1 MPKKKFDKTTPA
13 KVESEDAEKTTSI
26 DTDNGD
32 SNEPKKETE
41 WKAPKFGVH
50 PFYIGIDNSEISGA
64 GTGTPPM
71 TTDAR
76 KTALENSQYYPGLV
90 DRLEA
95 AGCLYP
101 SAHQITSAER
111 AAVTN
116 MLLYATM
123 RARLIGLGVEEIEL
137 HDEQAISLYPS
148 TVSHLPLVSVHI
160 GDTIRDKNDASC
172 VAPECEVEKS
182 YLWTGESGA
191 SVTTHQSTNPYGEGL
206 FLHKVGGLI
215 TQGVSCMLG
224 VRENTDLEPQSII
237 NGRSACLSFLL
248 NAAMQAVGAYSHALE
263 GIDDRLGVADKLTET
278 VRQNMFMEA
287 KKFGNEPSKK
297 LYRLSKGTGDDTRKA
312 LDELKK
318 KGALAPPTT
327 SLGFQLG
334 LLKAYLRQIE
344 SMLRMNVNAMLRLD
358 MLVEGDAFSDLDSL
372 SERLVQ
378 LTSVAAFD
386 ASKFTA
392 DVDRDADL
400 VARVRESYRTEV
412 ELGMQRCIKVPIN
425 IKLTVQGPDDGGSGT
440 GTKVMVISA
449 DTAAL
454 KPYVGLVGTIT
465 DVSDPEGTKDKVKFT
480 LEFDPKDNGGGTI
493 RGTGSDKTGVAV
505 SKELKWNTKV
515 TGFQRKNLNS
525 GVELLFSVNPLTEV
539 LAAVLDGVPGG
550 ENWQL
555 KIHTREPF
563 ATNGE
568 GQVRLMFVFMHVEPE
583 MEAVKDEN
591 GNPLAANGKVDKEK
605 KPWENEPEAQQRVK
619 NAATAVLTSHMDVIK
634 NNIIKYIKS
643 QVGSSVQK
651 ASAVDVTVGEVLAA
665 TYVEGYAYAPQLAY
679 GPASDHSLGGVGSE
693 WNRMRLEMQLNYPN
707 EEKQLRVLRRMRDAL
722 LHEKDEGKFNERG
735 QWTMVAKPSAY
746 LVFTTGQLTGKSLT
760 ELIRRIG
767 CFFSNF
773 GATVGEKVGLG
784 DKVID
789 ARVVQTVRELVT
801 ELGELVH
808 IETETD
814 RVNHMEGTFQ
824 LQRLSYRDTSFLADS
839 SLLPKVAVPETVEN

>member
-1 MPKKKFDKTTPA
+1 
-13 KVESEDAEKTTSI
+13 
-26 DTDNGD
+26 
-32 SNEPKKETE
+32 
-41 WKAPKFGVH
+41 
-50 PFYIGIDNSEISGA
+50 
-64 GTGTPPM
+64 
-71 TTDAR
+71 
-76 KTALENSQYYPGLV
+76 
-90 DRLEA
+90 
-95 AGCLYP
+95 
-101 SAHQITSAER
+101 
-111 AAVTN
+111 

-160 GDTIRDKNDASC
+160 GDTIRDENDASC
-172 VAPECEVEKS
+172 VAPECEVKKS

-263 GIDDRLGVADKLTET
+263 GIDDRLGVADKTTET

-312 LDELKK
+312 LAALKE

-400 VARVRESYRTEV
+400 VERVRESYRTEV

-449 DTAAL
+449 DEGL
-454 KPYVGLVGTIT
+454 KQYVGLVGTIT

-480 LEFDPKDNGGGTI
+480 LKFDPKDNGGGTI

-583 MEAVKDEN
+583 MEVVKDED
-591 GNPLAANGKVDKEK
+591 GNSLTADDGKVDKEK

-619 NAATAVLTSHMDVIK
+619 TAATAVLTSHMDVIK

>member
-13 KVESEDAEKTTSI
+13 KVESEDAEKVALVDGDQTSPAN
-26 DTDNGD
+26 D
-32 SNEPKKETE
+32 NEPKKETE
-41 WKAPKFGVH
+41 WKAPAFGVH

-64 GTGTPPM
+64 GTAAP
-71 TTDAR
+71 TTLNAR
-76 KTALENSQYYPGLV
+76 KMALAADTYYPGLV

-101 SAHQITSAER
+101 SAHTITDAER

-160 GDTIRDKNDASC
+160 GDTIRDENDASC
-172 VAPECEVEKS
+172 VAPDCEVGKS

-312 LDELKK
+312 LAALKE

-425 IKLTVQGPDDGGSGT
+425 IKLTVQED
-440 GTKVMVISA
+440 TKVMVISA
-449 DTAAL
+449 DTDAL
-454 KPYVGLVGTIT
+454 KPYVGLVGTIQKFKDESGKVA
-465 DVSDPEGTKDKVKFT
+465 DVEFT
-480 LEFDPKDNGGGTI
+480 LIFDPKDNGGGDI
-493 RGTGSDKTGVAV
+493 RGTAADKTGV
-505 SKELKWNTKV
+505 KV
-515 TGFQRKNLNS
+515 PEGVVWKTPVRGFQRKNLNS

-583 MEAVKDEN
+583 MEDVVDED
-591 GNPLAANGKVDKEK
+591 GKILAADGKVDKEK

-839 SLLPKVAVPETVEN
+839 SLLPKVAVPETQTVEN

>member
-13 KVESEDAEKTTSI
+13 KVESEDAEKVALVDGDQTSPAN
-26 DTDNGD
+26 D
-32 SNEPKKETE
+32 NEPKKETE
-41 WKAPKFGVH
+41 WKAPAFGVH

-64 GTGTPPM
+64 GTAAP
-71 TTDAR
+71 TTLNAR
-76 KTALENSQYYPGLV
+76 KMALAADTYYPGLV

-101 SAHQITSAER
+101 SAHTITDAER

-172 VAPECEVEKS
+172 VAPDCEVEKS

-312 LDELKK
+312 LAALKE

-400 VARVRESYRTEV
+400 VERVRESYRTEV

-425 IKLTVQGPDDGGSGT
+425 IKLTVQED
-440 GTKVMVISA
+440 TKVMVISA
-449 DTAAL
+449 DEGL
-454 KPYVGLVGTIT
+454 KQYVGLVGTIQKFKDESGKVA
-465 DVSDPEGTKDKVKFT
+465 DVEFT
-480 LEFDPKDNGGGTI
+480 LIFDPKDNGGGDI
-493 RGTGSDKTGVAV
+493 RGTAADKTGV
-505 SKELKWNTKV
+505 KV
-515 TGFQRKNLNS
+515 PEGVVWKTPVRGFQRKNLNS

-583 MEAVKDEN
+583 MEDVVDED
-591 GNPLAANGKVDKEK
+591 GKILAADGKVDKEK

-679 GPASDHSLGGVGSE
+679 GPASDHLLGGVGSE

-707 EEKQLRVLRRMRDAL
+707 EEKQLRVLRRMREAL

-735 QWTMVAKPSAY
+735 QWTLVAKPSCHRARRARAHRDGDRPRQPHGGHLPVAAT
-746 LVFTTGQLTGKSLT
+746 LVPRHLLPRGQLAPPEG
-760 ELIRRIG
+760 RRPR
-767 CFFSNF
+767 N
-773 GATVGEKVGLG
+773 
-784 DKVID
+784 
-789 ARVVQTVRELVT
+789 RRELAF
-801 ELGELVH
+801 
-808 IETETD
+808 
-814 RVNHMEGTFQ
+814 RF
-824 LQRLSYRDTSFLADS
+824 LSIDS
-839 SLLPKVAVPETVEN
+839 SSDMLHLSRSVGGAAAARLHSPRRAPL